1 MKKHFLAALLLLV
14 AALAIAAAGCGGD
27 DNEEGAAT
35 SGGATETGGGQAA
48 GCTGKIA
55 VMGPFTGDAAS
66 IGQEQLNFTKFAVE
80 RFNEDNGTD
89 YTLEEM
95 DTQLDPAQASTA
107 AQQVVSDS
115 DILGVVGPAGS
126 QEIEAVGPIFTRENI
141 TFISPSATRTDL
153 TTSGKYPTFF
163 RDVPNDDAQGPTDA
177 EFATSTLG
185 AKNMWVIDDQTSYS
199 TGLADSFTKSAEDA
213 GAKVQRESIN
223 QKQSDFSS
231 LVSRVKDADVI
242 FLPWQLGTQAQTF
255 GQQLAEQGS
264 KAVILG
270 SDGLFTEDFSI
281 KGSYVSSF
289 APDVKSIESSADL
302 VQEYEDEFGEF
313 SSTFGPPSYAA
324 TNALLTAINQA
335 CADSGGTPARDS
347 IADAMHN
354 VDISESILGGPLRF
368 DENGDPEGAK
378 FYLFKVTGKGQY
390 ELQS

>member
-27 DNEEGAAT
+27 DNEGAAT
-35 SGGATETGGGQAA
+35 TGGATETGGGQAA
-48 GCTGKIA
+48 SCEGKIA

-66 IGQEQLNFTKFAVE
+66 IGQEQLNFTKYAVE
-80 RFNEDNGTD
+80 KFNEDNGSN
-89 YTLEEM
+89 YTLVEM
-95 DTQLDPAQASTA
+95 DTQLDPAQASTQ
-107 AQQVVSDS
+107 AQKVVSDDS
-115 DILGVVGPAGS
+115 ILGVVGPAGS

-141 TFISPSATRTDL
+141 TFISPSATKTEL
-153 TTSGKYPTFF
+153 TTSGDNPTFF
-163 RDVPNDDAQGPTDA
+163 RDVPNDAAQGPTDA
-177 EFATSTLG
+177 EFATGKLG
-185 AKNMWVIDDQTSYS
+185 AKNIWVIDDQSSYS
-199 TGLADSFTKSAEDA
+199 TGLADSFTEAAKQA
-213 GAKVQRESIN
+213 GATVQRESVS
-223 QKQSDFSS
+223 QKQTDFSA
-231 LVSRVKDADVI
+231 LVSKVKGADVI

-264 KAVILG
+264 KATILG

-289 APDVKSIESSADL
+289 APDVKSVPSSADL
-302 VQEYEDEFGEF
+302 VSGYEAEYGKF
-313 SSTFGPPSYAA
+313 SSTFGPPAYAA

-335 CADSGGTPARDS
+335 CQDSGGTPARDS

>member
-27 DNEEGAAT
+27 DDEEGAAT
-35 SGGATETGGGQAA
+35 GGATETGGGQTAS
-48 GCTGKIA
+48 CSGKIA

-80 RFNEDNGTD
+80 KFNEDNGTD

-115 DILGVVGPAGS
+115 NVLAVVGPAGS
-126 QEIEAVGPIFTRENI
+126 QEVDAVGPVFTRENI
-141 TFISPSATRTDL
+141 TFISPSATDTAL
-153 TTSGKYPTFF
+153 TTEGKYPTFF
-163 RDVPNDDAQGPTDA
+163 RDVPNDAAQGPTDA
-177 EFATSTLG
+177 EFATGTLG
-185 AKNMWVIDDQTSYS
+185 AKNIWVIDDQSSYS
-199 TGLADSFTKSAEDA
+199 TGLADSFTDAAKEA
-213 GAKVQRESIN
+213 GAKVDRESIS
-223 QKQSDFSS
+223 QKQTDFSS

-264 KAVILG
+264 DATILG

-281 KGSYVSSF
+281 KDSYVSSF
-289 APDVKSIESSADL
+289 APDVKSVESSADL
-302 VQEYEDEFGEF
+302 VQAYEDEFGEF
-313 SSTFGPPSYAA
+313 SSTFGPPAYAA
-324 TNALLTAINQA
+324 TNALLTGINQA

-354 VDISESILGGPLRF
+354 VNISESILGGPLSF

>member
-27 DNEEGAAT
+27 DDNEGAAT
-35 SGGATETGGGQAA
+35 TGGATETGGGQAA
-48 GCTGKIA
+48 SCEGKIA

-66 IGQEQLNFTKFAVE
+66 IGQEQLNFTKYAVE
-80 RFNEDNGTD
+80 KFNEDNGTN
-89 YTLEEM
+89 YTLVEM
-95 DTQLDPAQASTA
+95 DTQLDPAQASTQ
-107 AQQVVSDS
+107 AQKVVSDDS
-115 DILGVVGPAGS
+115 ILGVVGPAGS

-141 TFISPSATRTDL
+141 TFISPSATKTEL
-153 TTSGKYPTFF
+153 TTSGDNPTFF
-163 RDVPNDDAQGPTDA
+163 RDVPNDAAQGPTDA
-177 EFATSTLG
+177 EFATGTLG
-185 AKNMWVIDDQTSYS
+185 AKTIWVIDDQSSYS
-199 TGLADSFTKSAEDA
+199 TGLADSFTTAAKEA
-213 GAKVQRESIN
+213 GATVKRESVS
-223 QKQSDFSS
+223 QKQTDFSA
-231 LVSRVKDADVI
+231 LVSKVKDADVI

-264 KAVILG
+264 KSTILG

-281 KGSYVSSF
+281 KDSYVSSF
-289 APDVKSIESSADL
+289 APDVKSVPSSADL
-302 VQEYEDEFGEF
+302 VQGYEAEYGKF
-313 SSTFGPPSYAA
+313 SSTFGPPAYAA

-335 CADSGGTPARDS
+335 CQDSGGTPARDS

>member
-27 DNEEGAAT
+27 DDEEGAAT
-35 SGGATETGGGQAA
+35 GGATETGGGQTAS
-48 GCTGKIA
+48 CSGKIA

-80 RFNEDNGTD
+80 KFNEDNGTD

-115 DILGVVGPAGS
+115 NVLAVVGPAGS
-126 QEIEAVGPIFTRENI
+126 QEVDAVGPVFTRENI
-141 TFISPSATRTDL
+141 TFISPSATDTAL
-153 TTSGKYPTFF
+153 TTEGKYPTFF
-163 RDVPNDDAQGPTDA
+163 RDVPNDAAQGPTDA
-177 EFATSTLG
+177 EFATGTLG
-185 AKNMWVIDDQTSYS
+185 AKNIWVIDDQSSYS
-199 TGLADSFTKSAEDA
+199 TGLADSFTDAAKEA
-213 GAKVQRESIN
+213 GAKVDRESIS
-223 QKQSDFSS
+223 QKQTDFSS

-264 KAVILG
+264 DATILG

-281 KGSYVSSF
+281 KDSYVSSF
-289 APDVKSIESSADL
+289 APDVKSVESSAEL
-302 VQEYEDEFGEF
+302 VQAYEDEFGEF
-313 SSTFGPPSYAA
+313 SSTFGPPAYAA
-324 TNALLTAINQA
+324 TNALLTGINQA

-354 VDISESILGGPLRF
+354 VNISESILGGPLSF